1 MIGQFS
7 FPHPP
12 VTVWRSEPQ
21 TPQATILTSMSRS
34 PKGLGLNYVADTV
47 RKIGIIAELPI
58 AVPYLMPLGLVP
70 FICRV
75 DSETLEG
82 VWVHSISRFELL

>member
-1 MIGQFS
+1 M
-7 FPHPP
+7 
-12 VTVWRSEPQ
+12 
-21 TPQATILTSMSRS
+21 
-34 PKGLGLNYVADTV
+34 NYVADTV
-47 RKIGIIAELPI
+47 RKFGIIAELPI

-82 VWVHSISRFELL
+82 VWVHNISRFELL